1 MDEPN
6 KIPRTYQIH
15 NEVVTDQA
23 TAKNLL
29 QTIEITSPLSDK
41 FIIPV
46 EPTRTLLK
54 TFIISEARESNLAKK
69 IGNLGDPT
77 VIPAGIAEAEQATS
91 MLGLSIWD
99 SITLLDPVQSGNINK
114 AGASMDIALVTVNQQ
129 RNIITTAVAGLD
141 GTIKEYIS
149 DGDFYINISAT
160 LVGAEADVYPADAV
174 QSLLAVFKAK
184 NPINIYSTV
193 LNKYFNIS
201 SVVVTNYTFAQP
213 EQGMRNVQQL
223 DFTCIS
229 DNPNLYTLILQTQS

>member
-15 NEVVTDQA
+15 NEVVTDEA
-23 TAKNLL
+23 SAKNIL
-29 QTIEITSPLSDK
+29 QTAEILSPLSNK

-46 EPTRTLLK
+46 EPTKTLLK
-54 TFIISEARESNLAKK
+54 TFIISEAREANLAKK
-69 IGNLGDPT
+69 LGNLGDPN
-77 VIPAGIAEAEQATS
+77 VIPSGIAEAES
-91 MLGLSIWD
+91 GRSLLGLNIWD
-99 SITLLDPVQSGNINK
+99 SVTLIDPRNNVQPVYLE
-114 AGASMDIALVTVNQQ
+114 IALVTVTQQ

-174 QSLLAVFKAK
+174 QSLLAMFKVK
-184 NPINIYSTV
+184 YPISTFGTV

-201 SVVVTNYTFAQP
+201 SVVIENYTFGQP

-229 DNPNLYTLILQTQS
+229 DDPNVYTLILQTQP